1 MGPVFQKVRQF
12 SLKIQKCRGLS
23 FFLQSLH
30 LSWWFLIYFMLFSA
44 SKKQIKKLQYESCY
58 SSWCTNVLNSNIRPF
73 HFYVQLLKLAQ
84 FMCHILYIFMYFVLT
99 RRVET
104 AQNYLNCFYFASW
117 NRAFYQHSLH
127 LACWWAGK
135 NWKEKEIWIALT
147 FPFLLCHHSQSKKL
161 LLQRTNRNRKSY
173 DRTPRSFML
182 LRTTLPFLAFW
193 LGLWIPPAILQ
204 SRR

>member
-12 SLKIQKCRGLS
+12 SLKIKKCRGLS

-30 LSWWFLIYFMLFSA
+30 LSWWFYFMLFSV

-58 SSWCTNVLNSNIRPF
+58 SSWCTMSVLNANIRPF
-73 HFYVQLLKLAQ
+73 HFYVKLLKLAQ

-104 AQNYLNCFYFASW
+104 AQNHLNCFYFASW
-117 NRAFYQHSLH
+117 NRAFYQHSLP

-147 FPFLLCHHSQSKKL
+147 FPFLLCHHSQSKRL
-161 LLQRTNRNRKSY
+161 LLQRTNRNRKSC
-173 DRTPRSFML
+173 DRIPRLFMF
-182 LRTTLPFLAFW
+182 LRTTWPFLAFW